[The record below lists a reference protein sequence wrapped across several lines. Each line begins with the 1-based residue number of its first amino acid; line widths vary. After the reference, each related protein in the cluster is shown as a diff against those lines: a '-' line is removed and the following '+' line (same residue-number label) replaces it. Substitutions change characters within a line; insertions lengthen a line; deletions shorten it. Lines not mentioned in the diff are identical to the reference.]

1 MVKTKFITILM
12 AIVFA
17 FSGTCVTV
25 NAQQI
30 SEQAKKTAKA
40 KVTKE
45 AKKEAKRL
53 KKEGWNVTPG
63 GIPIERQLD
72 RAFGLQYEITDDN
85 LPKYIIGTGM
95 SVAEAYDAAKMQATE
110 IARQDLAAKTQS
122 ELTSEIKS
130 TVANN
135 QLSPDEAAS
144 VVEVINASRSLITQ
158 SIGRVITI
166 TEVYRY
172 KENKN
177 VEVLIRVAYD
187 SENIKKAAKQAIR
200 NDLRKRGNEMHK
212 KLEEYG
218 WN

>member
-17 FSGTCVTV
+17 FAGTGVTV

-30 SEQAKKTAKA
+30 SEQAKKAAKA

-110 IARQDLAAKTQS
+110 IAKQDLAAKTQS

>member
-1 MVKTKFITILM
+1 MVKTEFITILM

-30 SEQAKKTAKA
+30 SEQAKKAAKA
-40 KVTKE
+40 KVAKE

-110 IARQDLAAKTQS
+110 IAKQDLAAKTQS

>member
-30 SEQAKKTAKA
+30 SEQAKKAAKA

-110 IARQDLAAKTQS
+110 IAKQDLAAKTQS

-200 NDLRKRGNEMHK
+200 NDLRRRGNEMHK

>member
-30 SEQAKKTAKA
+30 SEQAKKAAK
-40 KVTKE
+40 TKE

-110 IARQDLAAKTQS
+110 IAKQDLAAKTQS

>member
-30 SEQAKKTAKA
+30 SEQAKKAAKA

-110 IARQDLAAKTQS
+110 IAKQDLAAKTQS

-135 QLSPDEAAS
+135 QFSPDEAAS

>member
-30 SEQAKKTAKA
+30 SEQAKKAAKA

-85 LPKYIIGTGM
+85 LPTYIIGTGM

-110 IARQDLAAKTQS
+110 IAKQDLAAKTQS

>member
-30 SEQAKKTAKA
+30 SEQAKKAAKA

-45 AKKEAKRL
+45 AKTEAKRL

-110 IARQDLAAKTQS
+110 IAKQDLAAKTQS

>member
-30 SEQAKKTAKA
+30 SEQAKKAAKA

-45 AKKEAKRL
+45 AKKEANRL

-110 IARQDLAAKTQS
+110 IAKQDLAAKTQS

>member
-1 MVKTKFITILM
+1 M

-25 NAQQI
+25 SAQQI
-30 SEQAKKTAKA
+30 SEQAKKAAKA
-40 KVTKE
+40 KVSKE

-72 RAFGLQYEITDDN
+72 RAFGLQYEVNDDN
-85 LPKYIIGTGM
+85 LPKYIIGEGM

-110 IARQDLAAKTQS
+110 VAKQNLAAKTQS

-135 QLSPDEAAS
+135 QLSPEEAAS

-158 SIGRVITI
+158 SIGRVLTI

-177 VEVLIRVAYD
+177 TEVLVRVAYD

>member
-25 NAQQI
+25 NAQRI
-30 SEQAKKTAKA
+30 SEQAKKAAKA

-110 IARQDLAAKTQS
+110 IAKQDLAAKTQS

>member
-1 MVKTKFITILM
+1 MTKFITILM

-30 SEQAKKTAKA
+30 SEQAKKAAKA

-110 IARQDLAAKTQS
+110 IAKQDLAAKTQS

>member
-1 MVKTKFITILM
+1 M

-30 SEQAKKTAKA
+30 SEQAKKAAKA

-110 IARQDLAAKTQS
+110 IAKQDLAAKTQS

>member
-30 SEQAKKTAKA
+30 SEQAKKAAQA
-40 KVTKE
+40 KVTKD

-110 IARQDLAAKTQS
+110 IAKQDLAAKTQS

>member
-30 SEQAKKTAKA
+30 SEQAKKAANA
-40 KVTKE
+40 KVTKD

-110 IARQDLAAKTQS
+110 IAKQDLAAKTQS

>member
-30 SEQAKKTAKA
+30 SEQAKKAAKA

-110 IARQDLAAKTQS
+110 IAKQDLAAKTQS
-122 ELTSEIKS
+122 ELTSEIRS

>member
-110 IARQDLAAKTQS
+110 IAKQDLAAKTQS

>member
-30 SEQAKKTAKA
+30 SEQAKKAAKA

-110 IARQDLAAKTQS
+110 IAKQDLAAKTQS

-212 KLEEYG
+212 KLEEYA

>member
-1 MVKTKFITILM
+1 MAKTKFISILM

-17 FSGTCVTV
+17 FSGTCV
-25 NAQQI
+25 NAQVI
-30 SEQAKKTAKA
+30 SEQAKKAANA
-40 KVTKE
+40 KVLKD
-45 AKKEAKRL
+45 AQKEAKRL
-53 KKEGWNVTPG
+53 KKDGWQVTPG
-63 GIPIERQLD
+63 GIPLERQLD
-72 RAFGLQYEITDDN
+72 RAFGLQYEYNDEN
-85 LPKYIIGTGM
+85 LPKYIIGEGM

-110 IARQDLAAKTQS
+110 VAKQNLAAQVQT

-158 SIGRVITI
+158 SIGRIITI

-177 VEVLIRVAYD
+177 VEVMVRVAYD
-187 SENIKKAAKQAIR
+187 SENIKKSAKQAIR

>member
-1 MVKTKFITILM
+1 M

-110 IARQDLAAKTQS
+110 IAKQDLAAKTQS

-144 VVEVINASRSLITQ
+144 VVEVINDSRSLITQ

>member
-110 IARQDLAAKTQS
+110 IAKQDLAAKTQS

-144 VVEVINASRSLITQ
+144 VVEVINDSRSLITQ

>member
-30 SEQAKKTAKA
+30 SEQAKKAAKA

-110 IARQDLAAKTQS
+110 IAKQDLAAKTQS

-177 VEVLIRVAYD
+177 VQVLLRVAYD

>member
-30 SEQAKKTAKA
+30 SEQAKKAAKA

-110 IARQDLAAKTQS
+110 IAKQDLAAKTQS

>member
-30 SEQAKKTAKA
+30 SEQAKKAAKA

-110 IARQDLAAKTQS
+110 IAKQDLAAKTQS

-144 VVEVINASRSLITQ
+144 VGEVINASRSLITQ